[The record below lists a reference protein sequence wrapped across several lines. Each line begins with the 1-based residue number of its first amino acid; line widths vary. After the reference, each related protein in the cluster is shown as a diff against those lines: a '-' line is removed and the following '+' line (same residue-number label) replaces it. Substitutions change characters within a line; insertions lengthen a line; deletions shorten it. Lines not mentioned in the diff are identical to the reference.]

1 MKLAKFKSDHIT
13 TVVRVMSLQNSI
25 RISNCE
31 KSPVTS
37 EGYFS
42 DSADD
47 LDMDLASQRQTV
59 AIADES
65 RRRVKS
71 KVRFYNINCNKCM
84 YLTVRLTSCFSIN
97 V

>member
-1 MKLAKFKSDHIT
+1 MCLARRLKLAKFKSDHIT

-84 YLTVRLTSCFSIN
+84 YI
-97 V
+97 